1 MEVLLLS
8 VFSCRLTALR
18 KALGVRQTEAAS
30 AASVSVR
37 AYQYYESATKEPTL
51 SVIAALSDFFDVPAD
66 FLLGLKPFEH
76 WEALQPHMDDL
87 RAQTAKIFDLP
98 PALVANA
105 SLPEFI
111 RLFGALYARA
121 EISPSDGSVALYPLL
136 PPRS

>member
-1 MEVLLLS
+1 MFQKDIFSARLL
-8 VFSCRLTALR
+8 ALR
-18 KALGVRQTEAAS
+18 KDKSLSQQALADHLGVSFHQVSKMETGQRG
-30 AASVSVR
+30 ASV
-37 AYQYYESATKEPTL
+37 E
-51 SVIAALSDFFDVPAD
+51 VIAALSDFFDVPAD

-136 PPRS
+136 PPRA